1 VRSHGSVQTNLGL
14 IYSHSCYNIGMYNW
28 SVDEN
33 YLKKFP
39 KKYRLWRL
47 EQMLSYGLDGEKIKR
62 RELLTH
68 WEYLKKRLDPQRRRF
83 LEFLLW
89 NKLS

>member
-1 VRSHGSVQTNLGL
+1 MQ
-14 IYSHSCYNIGMYNW
+14 NW

-47 EQMLSYGLDGEKIKR
+47 EQLISYGLDGEKLDRKEVIAN
-62 RELLTH
+62 
-68 WEYLKKRLDPQRRRF
+68 WDWLKKRLDPERKELIEFF
-83 LEFLLW
+83 L
-89 NKLS
+89 